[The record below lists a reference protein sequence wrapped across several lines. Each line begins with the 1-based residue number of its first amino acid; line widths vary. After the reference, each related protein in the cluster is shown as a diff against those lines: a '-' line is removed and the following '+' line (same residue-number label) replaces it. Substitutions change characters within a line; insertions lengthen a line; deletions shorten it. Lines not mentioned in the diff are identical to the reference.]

1 MRSELPRLSGA
12 PGSGTAV
19 GSSGNVPERPVDLES
34 GGIARAL
41 EAAMRLRA
49 PGVHASTPMVRE
61 LSVRICRQLGLDE
74 RLQGLV
80 DLSARVRDVGM
91 VGLPD
96 AVVLSVGS
104 LSPEQ
109 RETLNRHPTL
119 GARLLEGLPG
129 MGAVGKIVRSH
140 HERWDGEGY
149 PDGLAGGAIPLL
161 SRVIA
166 ATDAFVAIATDRPYR
181 RATDADIALEHIA
194 HERGAQF
201 DPRIVDALFAVIAG
215 RRPTVD
221 ASPDARLAN
230 GGVVRGQRP
239 AGARRGD
246 AALGDALVGFDDL
259 PALRPACDNA
269 LAAAHAAIG
278 SGELVA
284 AVECSTGLTVAVLRQ
299 AQRSPGTAVITNVPD
314 AVALLGVGGVRDVIG
329 TVHRIA
335 FPWRTPEE
343 ALQYELRVHGQT
355 VARAADR
362 IAREIGMPDR
372 DDLIACALL
381 HDVGK
386 LVLARARAGGVGAGN
401 PRIVPPEQRVRN
413 ERRELHMDHAS
424 LGALLI
430 DRWGLP
436 RQLSS
441 VVGAHHKSESGSEP
455 ATVLRLAD
463 MVVRHAHGDAVDRRL
478 MLRLTDSCGL
488 SVPALRDVLF
498 DLPQS
503 GSQRRRALPS
513 PLSERETDALRRL
526 ARGKVYKQIAA
537 ELGVS
542 ASTIRTHLQSVYM
555 KLEVNDRAQAVLRA
569 TELGWI

>member
-1 MRSELPRLSGA
+1 
-12 PGSGTAV
+12 
-19 GSSGNVPERPVDLES
+19 
-34 GGIARAL
+34 
-41 EAAMRLRA
+41 MRLRA

-61 LSVRICRQLGLDE
+61 LSVRVCRQLGLDAQ
-74 RLQGLV
+74 LQGLV
-80 DLSARVRDVGM
+80 DLCARVRDVGI

-96 AVVLSVGS
+96 AVVLSVGP

-109 RETLNRHPTL
+109 WETMNRHPTL
-119 GARLLEGLPG
+119 GARLLEGLGG
-129 MGAVGKIVRSH
+129 MAAVGEIVRSH
-140 HERWDGEGY
+140 HERWDGGGY
-149 PDGLAGGAIPLL
+149 PDGLAGAAIPLL

-166 ATDAFVAIATDRPYR
+166 AADAFVAIATDRPYR

-194 HERGAQF
+194 RERGAQF
-201 DPRIVDALFAVIAG
+201 DSRIVDALFAVIAG
-215 RRPTVD
+215 RPTTVD
-221 ASPDARLAN
+221 VSPDARPADRR
-230 GGVVRGQRP
+230 VVKDQDP
-239 AGARRGD
+239 AGARQGEP
-246 AALGDALVGFDDL
+246 ALGDALAGFDDL

-269 LAAAHAAIG
+269 LAAAGAATG
-278 SGELVA
+278 GGDLVA
-284 AVECSTGLTVAVLRQ
+284 AIECSTGLTVAVLRH
-299 AQRSPGTAVITNVPD
+299 AQRFPGQAVIANVPD
-314 AVALLGVGGVRDVIG
+314 AVALLGVDGVRDVIG
-329 TVHRIA
+329 TVPRIP
-335 FPWRTPEE
+335 FPWRTSEE
-343 ALQYELRVHGQT
+343 ALMYELRVHGQT

-362 IAREIGMPDR
+362 IAREIGLADR

-386 LVLARARAGGVGAGN
+386 LVLARARGGRVVGGD
-401 PRIVPPEQRVRN
+401 PRTAPPEQRVRA
-413 ERRELHMDHAS
+413 ERRELHLDHAS

-430 DRWGLP
+430 DRWRLP

-488 SVPALRDVLF
+488 SVPVLRDVLF

-513 PLSERETDALRRL
+513 PLSDRETDALRQL
-526 ARGKVYKQIAA
+526 AAGKVMKQIAA

-542 ASTIRTHLQSVYM
+542 ASTIRTHLQSVYV

-569 TELGWI
+569 TEMGWI